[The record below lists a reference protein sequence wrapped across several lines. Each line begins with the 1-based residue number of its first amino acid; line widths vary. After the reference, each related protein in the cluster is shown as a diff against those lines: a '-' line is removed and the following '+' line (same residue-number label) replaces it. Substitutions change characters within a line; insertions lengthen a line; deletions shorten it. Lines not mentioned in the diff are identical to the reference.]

1 MGVDLSELKSAITG
15 FVNESNDNVCSIDQE
30 IEDLTA
36 KQVIHRETLV
46 KLKAADNA
54 PKEHFGE
61 QLREKFVND
70 DAAVATQGKQ
80 FQKMAVAR
88 EAEFQAMKKA
98 RTSELEHQEEQYK
111 AMNDARAAEYKA
123 MTEARTSVLELRK
136 NQSLADLVKREEE
149 DADTN
154 DRYLRTLIRIKKRRT
169 RHNGLHANT
178 KTVVGHVQTA
188 LSGIVTNTDQQAKKV
203 LKDANAHA
211 EEITKAA
218 RTHFETQH
226 GVLENKHNELDGK
239 VTTNKE
245 AVEDALEAAEEKTA
259 NAIKTATAVLEEK
272 LNATNTDI
280 NEQLGKHDTNHE
292 ITKKHIL
299 YVDRKNDKP
308 KEVQDKHFLDEYQGQ
323 WQDRPV
329 AEDKPAGEPVA
340 GGAKKVEYQDCCG
353 VNSFTDMGM
362 CEDCKQPGTPK
373 TARRRLASDLVS
385 MTPSEQVLARRRL
398 TNRPKSHIVVLEAL
412 LEEINRLN

>member
-1 MGVDLSELKSAITG
+1 MGA
-15 FVNESNDNVCSIDQE
+15 
-30 IEDLTA
+30 
-36 KQVIHRETLV
+36 
-46 KLKAADNA
+46 
-54 PKEHFGE
+54 
-61 QLREKFVND
+61 
-70 DAAVATQGKQ
+70 
-80 FQKMAVAR
+80 
-88 EAEFQAMKKA
+88 
-98 RTSELEHQEEQYK
+98 
-111 AMNDARAAEYKA
+111 
-123 MTEARTSVLELRK
+123 
-136 NQSLADLVKREEE
+136 
-149 DADTN
+149 TN
-154 DRYLRTLIRIKKRRT
+154 DRYLRTLIRIKKRRS
-169 RHNGLHANT
+169 RHNDLHANT
-178 KTVVGHVQTA
+178 KTVVGHVEGA
-188 LSGIVTNTDQQAKKV
+188 LSDIVTNTDQQAQKV

-211 EEITKAA
+211 DQITATATTRFEE
-218 RTHFETQH
+218 
-226 GVLENKHNELDGK
+226 KHQELNEKHESLIK
-239 VTTNKE
+239 VVTDNKE
-245 AVEDALEAAEEKTA
+245 AVEDALEAAEKKTA